1 MIQPLRTA
9 HRRAFVALSFV
20 LPAILVAGLAA
31 RHPRSSTGG
40 TAASDEALDYAA
52 TKSAT
57 LWQKHAIQAELHRNA
72 GHSQEIDVVVKVSH
86 QVNEPDL
93 LLYWA
98 ASEPQGNTLPRQALL
113 LGAFRV
119 GQTFT
124 LQENAAQSGYLV
136 LYSNAHQVVVDAVPV
151 EKLP

>member
-52 TKSAT
+52 TKSDK
-57 LWQKHAIQAELHRNA
+57 LWQKHAIQAELHRNT
-72 GHSQEIDVVVKVSH
+72 GHSQIDVVVKVSH

-113 LGAFRV
+113 LRAF
-119 GQTFT
+119 
-124 LQENAAQSGYLV
+124 
-136 LYSNAHQVVVDAVPV
+136 
-151 EKLP
+151 